1 MSEVREIAD
10 VLQKI
15 ARTATSDYI
24 KFFYATVE
32 SVDESART
40 CTARSLDDDS
50 DEPLL
55 DIQLMAEPNDGML
68 KIPSVGSEVIVGY
81 NRDDNPFVICFG
93 QLDKVICHTEV
104 VFQFNKGENFGL
116 AKVEALTGKLNAL
129 ENKYNDLISA
139 YNLHVHAGVT
149 SGGSSSGPTPSTVTG
164 TIIPTQRGEI
174 ENTKVTH

>member
-1 MSEVREIAD
+1 MSEIREIAD

-32 SVDESART
+32 SVDESERT
-40 CTARSLDDDS
+40 CTAKALDDDS

-68 KIPSVGSEVIVGY
+68 KIPTVGSEVIVGY

-104 VFQFNKGENFGL
+104 VFQFNKGELGGL
-116 AKVEALTGKLNAL
+116 TKTKVLQDELGKLNAQL
-129 ENKYNDLISA
+129 QAVISSLSNWTTVPNDGGAALKAYFASQIAGKTAGDFSA
-139 YNLHVHAGVT
+139 
-149 SGGSSSGPTPSTVTG
+149 
-164 TIIPTQRGEI
+164 I